1 MDDVKTFQNPDPFGL
16 KRQKLISE
24 REAILEKLKLIE
36 TKLYDLKVKR
46 GRIFL
51 KLLNEFDKIKA
62 QENISFTTY
71 EEIKDINKK
80 IEKEKD
86 NINIFGNRKKIESL
100 MDLTTQKIEENCKT
114 EQQELRVFAELI
126 EMFIHDGGRV
136 NDEIKYL
143 IAERNRIYNEFKR
156 IDTAVNLPNLIFLT
170 GML

>member
-24 REAILEKLKLIE
+24 REAILEKLKFIE

-71 EEIKDINKK
+71 EEIKDRDKK

-156 IDTAVNLPNLIFLT
+156 IDTAVNLPNDMIKW
-170 GML
+170 